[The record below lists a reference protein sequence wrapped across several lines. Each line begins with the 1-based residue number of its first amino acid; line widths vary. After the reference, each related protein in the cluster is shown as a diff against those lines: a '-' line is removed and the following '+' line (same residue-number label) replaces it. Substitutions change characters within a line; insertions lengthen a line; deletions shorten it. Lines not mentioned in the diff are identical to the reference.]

1 MIEANEIFSQ
11 DDTRLALWCESGADT
26 NDLANMA
33 NQIAEKRVRLISVPP
48 EIVSYIWTCLEK
60 TKIDIYTRYSFMPLQ
75 KNMDKDINDLS
86 EKVSQIFKQGANGVQ
101 IFVQM
106 RDFERFC
113 DALVV
118 VRDDLFFNRK
128 LSVCMDIED
137 IDINNLG
144 LIFQKLREIKADS
157 FAITFNEDTGNRSD
171 FIGRIY
177 ALLEQWDLDGELHC
191 VLIDNMDRID
201 QIIRLTEILKP
212 DLVNKTRFFF

>member
-1 MIEANEIFSQ
+1 MIEVNEIFS
-11 DDTRLALWCESGADT
+11 DDDVRLALWCESGGDT

-33 NQIAEKRVRLISVPP
+33 NQIVEKHMRLISVPP
-48 EIVSYIWTCLEK
+48 EIVPYIWTCLEK
-60 TKIDIYTRYSFMPLQ
+60 TKIDIFTRYSFMPLQ
-75 KNMDKDINDLS
+75 KNMDKDIDGLS
-86 EKVSQIFKQGANGVQ
+86 ENITQVLKRGANGVQ
-101 IFVQM
+101 VFVQM

-113 DALVV
+113 DALQP

-144 LIFQKLREIKADS
+144 LIFQKLQNIKADS
-157 FAITFNEDTGNRSD
+157 FGITFNEDTGNRSD

-191 VLIDNMDRID
+191 ILINNMDRVD
-201 QIIRLTEILKP
+201 QVVRLTEILKP
-212 DLVNKTRFFF
+212 DLINKTRFFF